1 MVRQEV
7 KRLQVLVE
15 IVNPEA
21 ADDEQS
27 NMTALDIEP
36 GTTLPQL
43 GMRLGLAP
51 ELAQMAWVNGE
62 VKMGDYLL
70 QEGDRIVF
78 YASLSGEYESVQMN
92 L

>member
-1 MVRQEV
+1 M
-7 KRLQVLVE
+7 QVWVE

-27 NMTALDIEP
+27 NMTSLDIEL

-43 GMRLGLAP
+43 GTRLGLAP

-70 QEGDRIVF
+70 KEGDRVVF
-78 YASLSGEYESVQMN
+78 YAGLSGEYESVQMKQTTR
-92 L
+92 

>member
-1 MVRQEV
+1 M
-7 KRLQVLVE
+7 QVLVE
-15 IVNPEA
+15 MVNPEA

-27 NMTALDIEP
+27 DMTSLEIEP
-36 GTTLPQL
+36 GTALSQL
-43 GMRLGLAP
+43 GTRLGLAP